1 MGMEDREWYRE
12 ELRQKGK
19 KPSWDNFRADAAPKA
34 QTTEPP
40 RGEITRIKRPAK
52 TRTLPSYVHLQA
64 QEILDARAE
73 AKKRSLWPIY
83 GILGA
88 ASGVLAYIAYRLT
101 A

>member
-34 QTTEPP
+34 QTTERP

-52 TRTLPSYVHLQA
+52 TRTPPSYVHLQA
-64 QEILDARAE
+64 QEIIDARAE
-73 AKKRSLWPIY
+73 ARKRSLWPMY
-83 GILGA
+83 GIYIGA
-88 ASGVLAYIAYRLT
+88 FGVLAYVVYRLT